1 MTESI
6 EDRIRARAHAIWDS
20 EGRPEGRHDEHWRRA
35 FEEVGAG
42 FHPADDAAGAKAAGS
57 GDSGLGIMPEGGT
70 LGTPGGVASGLQP
83 GGTIPG
89 GGPGTGVGSLGTG
102 GGSTAGDATG
112 TPARG
117 TT

>member
-1 MTESI
+1 MADSI
-6 EDRIRARAHAIWDS
+6 EDRIRARAHAIWEG

-35 FEEVGAG
+35 LEEVGAEG
-42 FHPADDAAGAKAAGS
+42 PSANDAEGPEAAASGTEPA
-57 GDSGLGIMPEGGT
+57 GGT

-83 GGTIPG
+83 GGMIPG

-102 GGSTAGDATG
+102 GGATASGATG
-112 TPARG
+112 TPAHG